1 MGNSYAER
9 LSDDYAGMSTERVLG
24 VDGCKAGWFGITLD
38 GTTVRGYV
46 APTIGEL
53 VTDAES
59 DGPLAVVAVDIPI
72 GMPDEGYRTA
82 DLEARKAVG
91 RLHSSVFMTPVRLTL
106 NETRHDL
113 ASAINRR
120 HTGQGMS
127 IQAFGIL
134 PKVREVDTWLR
145 HTRHRV
151 VEVHP
156 EVSFATIAGTPL
168 TVRKSTWAGAEERR
182 RLLATQDITIPRN
195 LGVAGMKAAVD
206 DVLDAAVAA
215 WTARRVHEGRAETI
229 PANPQE
235 FSDGLTC
242 AIWR

>member
-1 MGNSYAER
+1 MDTA
-9 LSDDYAGMSTERVLG
+9 RVLG
-24 VDGCKAGWFGITLD
+24 VDGCKAGWIGIALD
-38 GTTVRGYV
+38 GNTIRGYLE
-46 APTIGEL
+46 PTIGEL
-53 VTDAES
+53 VTEAES
-59 DGPLAVVAVDIPI
+59 DGPLDVVAVDIPI
-72 GMPDEGYRTA
+72 GMPDEGLRTA
-82 DLEARKAVG
+82 DVEARKAVG
-91 RLHSSVFMTPVRLTL
+91 NKLISSVFMTPVRSTL
-106 NETRHDL
+106 NETRHEF

-145 HTRHRV
+145 RTGHRSV

-156 EVSFATIAGTPL
+156 EVSFAMLAGRPL
-168 TVRKSTWAGAEERR
+168 TVRKSTWAGVHERC
-182 RLLATQDITIPRN
+182 RLLREAGIEIPAN
-195 LGVAGMKAAVD
+195 LGVAGTRAAVD

-215 WTARRVHEGRAETI
+215 WTARRVSQGKAETL
-229 PANPQE
+229 PQNPQE

>member
-1 MGNSYAER
+1 M
-9 LSDDYAGMSTERVLG
+9 DTERVLG
-24 VDGCKAGWFGITLD
+24 VDGCKGGWLGIALD
-38 GTTVRGYV
+38 GVTVRGYLG
-46 APTIGEL
+46 ATIEEL
-53 VTDAES
+53 VAEAEA

-72 GMPDEGYRTA
+72 GMPDEGQRTA

-91 RLHSSVFMTPVRLTL
+91 RLHSSVFMTPVRRTL
-106 NETRHDL
+106 NETRHEF

-120 HTGQGMS
+120 HAGQGMS

-145 HTRHRV
+145 RTDHRV

-156 EVSFATIAGTPL
+156 EVSFAALAGKPL
-168 TVRKSTWAGAEERR
+168 TVRKSTWAGVEERR
-182 RLLATQDITIPRN
+182 RLLRDEGIEIPAN
-195 LGVAGMKAAVD
+195 LGLAGMKAAVD
-206 DVLDAAVAA
+206 DVLDAAAAA
-215 WTARRVHEGRAETI
+215 WTARRVSQGKAETI